1 MNPTE
6 EPTFEEALESLEKIV
21 DKLEK
26 GDVPLEKAIDYYQQ
40 GMKLSKVCGDKLKNV
55 QKKMVQI
62 MDEHGELEPFEIR
75 EED

>member
-6 EPTFEEALESLEKIV
+6 EPTFEETLESLEKIV